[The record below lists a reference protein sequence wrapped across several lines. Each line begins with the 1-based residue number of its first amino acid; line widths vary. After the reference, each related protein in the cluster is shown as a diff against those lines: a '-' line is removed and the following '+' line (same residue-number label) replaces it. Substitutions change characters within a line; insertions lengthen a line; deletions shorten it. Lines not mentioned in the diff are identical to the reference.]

1 MLHRSAPEV
10 TDMEEAV
17 KLTTIKYEAAD
28 APPREDDGT
37 YFETIDVTNSKYPPV
52 LLLHGAAFSSQTW
65 KSLGTLG
72 TFFCLIILARKFGAD
87 FFTQGHFRAV
97 FLDIVPIF
105 ERK

>member
-10 TDMEEAV
+10 TDMEEVV

-65 KSLGTLG
+65 KNLGTLG
-72 TFFCLIILARKFGAD
+72 TFFLFDNFSQKIRSW
-87 FFTQGHFRAV
+87 FFYTRSF
-97 FLDIVPIF
+97 
-105 ERK
+105 